1 MTLPTLKCPTFQ
13 GISAYLESLVAQ
25 LTTPHLEQL
34 SITLFNQVAFTLLHL
49 SNFTNTIERLRLP
62 DAKVMFDHNMVSMV
76 KNLLQL
82 QLDSRTPSF
91 SLHVLCKQL
100 NWQIDTIMQICSVL
114 MPTLSI
120 VKRLTLDFN
129 KHRTP
134 TEWQDGAVDSMMWHE
149 LLRPFVRAVAVIL
162 RAMTKQGKVR

>member
-1 MTLPTLKCPTFQ
+1 MLPTLKCPTFQ

-34 SITLFNQVAFTLLHL
+34 SITLFNQVAFTLPHL
-49 SNFTNTIERLRLP
+49 SNFTNTIERLP
-62 DAKVMFDHNMVSMV
+62 DAKVTFDHNMVSMV

-100 NWQIDTIMQICSVL
+100 DWQIDTIMQILSAL
-114 MPTLSI
+114 MPALSI
-120 VKRLTLDFN
+120 VKQLTLDFN

-134 TEWQDGAVDSMMWHE
+134 TKWQDGAVDGMMWHE
-149 LLRPFVRAVAVIL
+149 LLRPFVRAVVVIL
-162 RAMTKQGKVR
+162 CTMTRQGKVR